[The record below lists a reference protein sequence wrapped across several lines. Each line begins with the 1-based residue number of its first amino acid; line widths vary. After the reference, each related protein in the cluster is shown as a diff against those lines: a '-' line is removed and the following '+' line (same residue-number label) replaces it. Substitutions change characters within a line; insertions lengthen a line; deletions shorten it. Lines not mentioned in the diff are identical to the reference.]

1 MVQNFTFSKLK
12 NPISI
17 IWVFLTWV
25 ILIFVLMLIIADMA
39 SIIATS
45 NYYENLSL
53 GFNNI
58 STCSSIFQI
67 FSAQTD
73 LATNC
78 IEKLKNNKVQ
88 PAVVGILEL
97 SMIPQ
102 SNWNKLI
109 IRDSNHQVFF
119 HLMLAP
125 GSSTDNYDKLLQK
138 YWNNQIISQI
148 YANYTNFTY
157 DNFEKYSLV
166 FQQFVVILVGISVF
180 LVFFI
185 VVFVKWIKFR
195 YRKKVA
201 NRCARRFFNTFKNN
215 PRAVFNTILQIRFS

>member
-1 MVQNFTFSKLK
+1 
-12 NPISI
+12 
-17 IWVFLTWV
+17 
-25 ILIFVLMLIIADMA
+25 MLIIADMA

-88 PAVVGILEL
+88 TAVVGILEL

-138 YWNNQIISQI
+138 Y
-148 YANYTNFTY
+148 
-157 DNFEKYSLV
+157 
-166 FQQFVVILVGISVF
+166 
-180 LVFFI
+180 
-185 VVFVKWIKFR
+185 
-195 YRKKVA
+195 
-201 NRCARRFFNTFKNN
+201 
-215 PRAVFNTILQIRFS
+215 